1 MAQPYDPQ
9 AFESSWQDFWERER
23 FAAADTSAEKDLYML
38 MMFPYPSGDLHVGH
52 GRNYILG
59 DCLFRRFL
67 MQGRRVLNPMG
78 WDAFGL
84 PAENAAIKR
93 GIHPREWTVS
103 NIARMKAQFRR
114 WGILYDWDKELASCE
129 PDYYRWNQWLFLR
142 MVEAGLA
149 YQSQAPVNWCSS
161 CRTVLANE
169 QVVAGGCERC
179 GTEVAQKE
187 LTQWFLRITA
197 FADRLLAGLDRLGEW
212 PEKVKTMQRNWIGR
226 SEGCDLH
233 FPVEGTTETITV
245 FTTRVDTIYGA
256 TFVALAPEHPMV
268 EGFRATAP
276 DSDFGAFVDR
286 LRNQPRLQREAE
298 GGEKEGRFTGAWAVN
313 PFSGEP
319 MPIWVA
325 NFVLMEYGTGAIM
338 SVPAHDQRDF
348 EFATR
353 YGLPIRVVVAGPGMD
368 ENTILR
374 EAYSGSGVLVNS
386 HRFSGLPSEE
396 AVPRMGVYAEEAG
409 LGARR
414 IRYRLRDWLI
424 SRQRYW
430 GTPIPI
436 IYCDQHGAVPV
447 PEDQLPVVLPT
458 DIAFGEVEGN
468 PLAASPSFL
477 SSPCPVCGRP
487 GRRETDTMDTFMD
500 SSWYFLR
507 FVNPRVDDAMFD
519 QARVARWLPVDLY
532 IGGIEHAILHLLYA
546 RFIYKVLGDF
556 GLVPGEEPF
565 PVLFN
570 QGMITAPSTVTG
582 KLEKMSKSKG
592 NVVAPQKVVS
602 NLGADI
608 LRLWVASTDYRGEMT
623 VSDEILKRTADA
635 YRRIRN
641 TARFLLAN
649 LAGFDPARD
658 AIGAAELLPLDRW
671 AVARAVQLQQEVV
684 QAYDDYEFH
693 LIYQKVHN
701 FCSVDLGAFYLDVI
715 KDRQY
720 TTQRDS
726 LARRSAQTALHHI
739 VEALTRW
746 LAPILSFTAEEI
758 WAAIPGQR
766 GESVFLA
773 TWYAFPALGESQG
786 MGMDYW
792 AQVMEVRELVYKE
805 LERVRVAGGIG
816 SGLEAEVD
824 LWCGRELHDRLA
836 QLGDELRFVLITSY
850 ARVHLVAEP
859 PADAQHFTLTGKD
872 EMWVQVTPSAHTKC
886 VRCWHLRAD
895 VGSHAEHPEL
905 CGRCVDNVAG
915 SGEVRRFA

>member
-9 AFESSWQDFWERER
+9 AFETSWQDFWERER
-23 FAAADTSAEKDLYML
+23 FAAADTSGEKDLYML

-93 GIHPREWTVS
+93 GIHPREWTVA

-114 WGILYDWDKELASCE
+114 WGILYDWDKELASCD

-197 FADRLLAGLDRLGEW
+197 CADRLLAGLDRLGDW

-226 SEGCDLH
+226 SEGCDLR
-233 FPVEGTTETITV
+233 FPVEGTSEAITV

-276 DSDFGAFVDR
+276 DPDFGAFVDR
-286 LRNQPRLQREAE
+286 LRNQTRLQREAE

-313 PFSGEP
+313 PFSGER

-353 YGLPIRVVVAGPGMD
+353 YGLPIRTVVAGPGMD
-368 ENTILR
+368 EHASLG
-374 EAYSGSGVLVNS
+374 EAYSGPGVLVQS
-386 HRFSGLPSEE
+386 QSFSGLDS
-396 AVPRMGVYAEEAG
+396 AAAIPRMGAYAEEAG
-409 LGARR
+409 LGVRR

-447 PEDQLPVVLPT
+447 PADQLPVVLPT
-458 DIAFGEVEGN
+458 DIAFGAVEGN

-477 SSPCPVCGRP
+477 SAPCPTCGRP

-500 SSWYFLR
+500 SSWYYLR

-556 GLVPGEEPF
+556 GLVPGDEPF

-592 NVVAPQKVVS
+592 NVVAPDE
-602 NLGADI
+602 LIARYGADTERVYT
-608 LRLWVASTDYRGEMT
+608 LFMGPPERESEWN
-623 VSDEILKRTADA
+623 DEGVMGA
-635 YRRIRN
+635 YRFLQRVWGLQDGVQGAAGRAGSAEADEALRIARSQAVKRVDEDMGRYKPN
-641 TARFLLAN
+641 TAIAAMMELVNTLGECQSQASGPVLREVYETLLQLLHPIAPHITEELWRLLGHDRSLLRSGWPSFDADLLARQQVTIAVQIN
-649 LAGFDPARD
+649 GKLRTTFQAAPGAPA
-658 AIGAAELLPLDRW
+658 AAVE
-671 AVARAVQLQQEVV
+671 ARAREAAARWLE
-684 QAYDDYEFH
+684 
-693 LIYQKVHN
+693 
-701 FCSVDLGAFYLDVI
+701 
-715 KDRQY
+715 DRQVVKVIHVPD
-720 TTQRDS
+720 R
-726 LARRSAQTALHHI
+726 L
-739 VEALTRW
+739 
-746 LAPILSFTAEEI
+746 LSFVV
-758 WAAIPGQR
+758 R
-766 GESVFLA
+766 G
-773 TWYAFPALGESQG
+773 
-786 MGMDYW
+786 
-792 AQVMEVRELVYKE
+792 
-805 LERVRVAGGIG
+805 
-816 SGLEAEVD
+816 
-824 LWCGRELHDRLA
+824 
-836 QLGDELRFVLITSY
+836 
-850 ARVHLVAEP
+850 
-859 PADAQHFTLTGKD
+859 
-872 EMWVQVTPSAHTKC
+872 
-886 VRCWHLRAD
+886 
-895 VGSHAEHPEL
+895 
-905 CGRCVDNVAG
+905 
-915 SGEVRRFA
+915 